1 MKLTWIIRKISF
13 VNYFTIFILT
23 IILFTFLNKGALAG
37 KEGNHELS
45 FYEDSIKYYFALITT
60 EREDINKIE
69 YNSRILNNFREMLKD
84 ESSFNYPFS
93 SLKNIGIITSEDKK
107 IRIIT
112 WNLPFNDRTHRYFG
126 FIQYKSSKKSYSVF
140 ELNDNSESIKKPEMT
155 ILTNKDWYG
164 ALYYKIITN
173 KYKGVEYYTLLGAD
187 LNDLF
192 TKKKIIDILYF
203 DKDESPVFG
212 EKVFK
217 NKTIPISRVI
227 FEFSA
232 QTNMTLTYDEEK
244 QMIIYDHLSPS
255 RPSLKGQ
262 YEYYG
267 PDFSYDGL
275 KFERGIWNAYSD
287 IDVRDF
293 NIE

>member
-1 MKLTWIIRKISF
+1 MKLIRINRSVF
-13 VNYFTIFILT
+13 NTNYFKVYFILLSVLLFQN
-23 IILFTFLNKGALAG
+23 ILTANDRIDQ
-37 KEGNHELS
+37 ELKI
-45 FYEDSIKYYFALITT
+45 YEDSIHYYFRLLTSET
-60 EREDINKIE
+60 DDLKKLEFN
-69 YNSRILNNFREMLKD
+69 NQILNKFNEILKD
-84 ESSFNYPFS
+84 ESSFYYPFT
-93 SLKNIGIITSEDKK
+93 SLKNIGIITSEDDK

-112 WNLPFNDRTHRYFG
+112 WNLPFNDRTHKYYG

-140 ELNDNSESIKKPEMT
+140 ELTDNSEKIQKPELA
-155 ILTNKDWYG
+155 ILTNKNWYG

-173 KYKGVEYYTLLGAD
+173 KYKGLEYYTLLGAD
-187 LNDLF
+187 LNNLL

-203 DKDESPVFG
+203 DKEESPVFG

-227 FEFSA
+227 FEFSS

-255 RPSLKGQ
+255 RPSLSGQ

-287 IDVRDF
+287 IDVRDY